1 MRIVKPHFEW
11 EEFLYLHVV
20 LKGAIY
26 ANYNNLFLFSA
37 NLTIGLSN
45 PIFPTDDVVSV
56 GKIIINMK

>member
-1 MRIVKPHFEW
+1 M
-11 EEFLYLHVV
+11 YLHVV

-56 GKIIINMK
+56 GKIIINMKFIISSGFQVDMYV